1 MERVARQESSDHSHA
16 HERGRIPARNQEILN
31 KLITQAIESGYKHTV
46 IVGDF
51 NFPEINWESW
61 SVSSSE
67 THPAF
72 KFIECLRDNFLFQH
86 VHSTIR
92 HRFEQ

>member
-1 MERVARQESSDHSHA
+1 MER
-16 HERGRIPARNQEILN
+16 
-31 KLITQAIESGYKHTV
+31 GYEHTV

-61 SVSSSE
+61 TVNSSE

-72 KFIECLRDNFLFQH
+72 KLIECLRDNFLFQH
-86 VHSTIR
+86 VQSNTR
-92 HRFEQ
+92 HRFGQEPSCLDLVLSDK